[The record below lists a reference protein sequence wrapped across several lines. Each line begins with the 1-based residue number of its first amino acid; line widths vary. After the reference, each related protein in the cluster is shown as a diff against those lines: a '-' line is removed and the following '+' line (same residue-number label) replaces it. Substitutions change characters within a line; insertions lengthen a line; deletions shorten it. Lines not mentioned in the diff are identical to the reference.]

1 MDALI
6 MEKVLDPLGHVH
18 VGCGVLAFDVRGGDD
33 ATARQLPDVQLVHR
47 QHAVEFPQARVEL
60 MHVDLLGDGL

>member
-6 MEKVLDPLGHVH
+6 VEKVLDTLGYIH
-18 VGCGVLAFDVRGGDD
+18 VGCGVVAFDVRGGDN

-47 QHAVEFPQARVEL
+47 QHAL
-60 MHVDLLGDGL
+60 